1 MPISKEQALE
11 IVRRLSRGLPLEVL
25 AQRLNAR
32 PVEKIPAAPA
42 VPRDEE
48 DANAGRDARLAFL
61 KERGVET
68 PYLTGQTAQP
78 EPAFFKG
85 NIENFVGLTQIP
97 TGIIGPIRINGL
109 HAHGD
114 YYVPLATSEGALVAS
129 YARGAQ
135 LLTLAGGVSALV
147 TAEQVQR
154 APGFVFESLA
164 DAARFAAWA
173 TGEFDAF
180 RAVAATRTR
189 HGELIDLQ
197 VHIETRSVYMILS
210 FHTGDASG
218 QNMVTMC
225 ADAICHDIVER
236 APVKPVQWFVESNM
250 SGDKKA
256 TVLSFL
262 NTRGRRTMAEATIPR
277 ALVEEVLH
285 TSPTTICDYWQLSFI
300 GGVQSGSIG
309 VSGHIANGLAAI
321 FLACGQDVACVS
333 EASVGV
339 SRMELTDAGDLY
351 CGIDLPNLI
360 VGTVGG
366 GTRLPTAAECLKI
379 MGCQG
384 EGSAPRFAE
393 IVAGV
398 LLGGELSIV
407 GALCQGR
414 FAHAH
419 QTLGRRSP
427 SS

>member
-11 IVRRLSRGLPLEVL
+11 IVKRLSRGIPLEAL
-25 AQRLNAR
+25 AQRLNPR
-32 PVEKIPAAPA
+32 PVEKIPAAPD
-42 VPRDEE
+42 VPRDA
-48 DANAGRDARLAFL
+48 DDPAAGRDARLQFL
-61 KERGVET
+61 HERGVET
-68 PYLTGQTAQP
+68 PFLDGSAPQP
-78 EPAFFKG
+78 GPEFFRG
-85 NIENFVGLTQIP
+85 NIENFIGLTQIP
-97 TGIIGPIRINGL
+97 TGLIGPIRINGL

-154 APGFVFESLA
+154 APGFVFDSLA
-164 DAARFAAWA
+164 DAALFAAWA
-173 TGEFDAF
+173 TGEFEAF
-180 RAVAATRTR
+180 RAVAATRTK

-197 VHIETRSVYMILS
+197 VHNETRSVYLILS

-218 QNMVTMC
+218 QNMVTLC
-225 ADAICHDIVER
+225 ADAICRDIVER
-236 APVKPVQWFVESNM
+236 APVKPRDWFVESNM

-262 NTRGRRTMAEATIPR
+262 NTRGRRTMAEATIPA
-277 ALVEEVLH
+277 ALVEQVLH
-285 TSPTTICDYWQLSFI
+285 TSPQKICEYWQLSFI

-333 EASVGV
+333 EASIGI
-339 SRMELTDAGDLY
+339 SRMELTPEGDLY
-351 CGIDLPNLI
+351 CGINLPNLI

-366 GTRLPTAAECLKI
+366 GTRMPTAAECLRI
-379 MGCQG
+379 MGCSG
-384 EGSAPRFAE
+384 DGSASRFAE

-419 QTLGRRSP
+419 GTLGRHGGG
-427 SS
+427 